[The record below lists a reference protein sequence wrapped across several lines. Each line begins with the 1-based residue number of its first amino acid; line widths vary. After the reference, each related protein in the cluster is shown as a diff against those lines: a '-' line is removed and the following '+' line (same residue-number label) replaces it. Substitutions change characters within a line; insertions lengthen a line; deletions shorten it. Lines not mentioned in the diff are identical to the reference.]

1 MIGVNDYCKIE
12 RTVESK
18 CELGNPFLSIKG
30 LSENRLCNPFNLINS
45 LYTFSL
51 ISFSWMYIK
60 EANESKQIQ

>member
-30 LSENRLCNPFNLINS
+30 LSESRLCNPLFN
-45 LYTFSL
+45 
-51 ISFSWMYIK
+51 
-60 EANESKQIQ
+60 

>member
-30 LSENRLCNPFNLINS
+30 LSENRRCNPLFNS
-45 LYTFSL
+45 H
-51 ISFSWMYIK
+51 YILFRLFLSA
-60 EANESKQIQ
+60 ECI